1 MARLPSQSRSTAARE
16 NPMVELINMSY
27 CPSTCGRD
35 VFNQGRGMSAQV
47 FCTCAPENV
56 LVNGLN
62 RRVSHPR
69 HLLASPRNPS
79 GQTSTDKS
87 PCWLPP
93 PQPDSTPPS
102 CQLLRFGGARA
113 AGKRCTLRAEQ
124 ENIDFS
130 VKLEIVFPDSAKKKK
145 KKNTNVVEL
154 HKVRW
159 VTECAGLFFWGGKA
173 ETRGLHQE

>member
-1 MARLPSQSRSTAARE
+1 MIKRVCAARLPSQSRSTAARE

-69 HLLASPRNPS
+69 HLLAPPRNPS

-102 CQLLRFGGARA
+102 CQLLRFGGRGRPAKGVPCERNKKTLIL
-113 AGKRCTLRAEQ
+113 AG
-124 ENIDFS
+124 S
-130 VKLEIVFPDSAKKKK
+130 WKLFFRILKKKK
-145 KKNTNVVEL
+145 KKEE
-154 HKVRW
+154 HER
-159 VTECAGLFFWGGKA
+159 C
-173 ETRGLHQE
+173 